1 MVPPAGDARS
11 ELEADNRNLHARR
24 AALHASKAAD
34 QETAKAN
41 ALAPLQRLVDTAKAR
56 EAEIDAKIKHREAS
70 NRSARGVAAPQGA
83 DHPPATDRRR
93 HAAKRT
99 SNRGRKTA
107 NTKPS
112 PAKLTEHELET
123 ALVAAKTAD
132 DVCAAVTRA
141 VYAEQHDGV
150 KCPDKRVPKWTE
162 MVQWWHRDGPQSLAS
177 EARKALCVVLDE
189 NAQWLP
195 WPLGTDSPSDVRA
208 TYPIETELKVSTSVT
223 IPFLDVTEVHR
234 RWLAL
239 QPRPSHPLAPFLI
252 CFWQFASVETKQ
264 DQHDFAI
271 IPHPL
276 RNAERDK
283 GRLPLALDDETPL
296 GSVRKY
302 NQGYLPGLEPAASPV
317 PPVSWLTL
325 YDLTGAGPIQTR
337 GRGAPLAQ
345 RLFVEVL
352 TAVPIADRDPE
363 WITAPP
369 ITLRD
374 LFTWCWPRWY
384 DRKANRMR
392 GGYNRAKHLEPLRRA
407 LLELDNIRIE
417 YGRYERRLI
426 RVDDLP
432 TDATRL
438 DDPIRFHIRHIPGS
452 DRGPLIERTSVR
464 RWGLTSAAAYRSTI
478 RLAYLWDDAKARN
491 NGSRIFATRPAVAR
505 GPGGVIVGAD
515 GKPLRDHRGAVVT
528 DWSDRRAVILGANG
542 KLACADNPPAYER
555 NPAADRVPMLGRDDL
570 IRLAFDAAPDLTP
583 TTRRWRLH
591 NARHALAAMEA
602 AGEVVIERSG
612 DGTRIIEARP
622 PATRQRLILL
632 RANADPATCQR

>member
-1 MVPPAGDARS
+1 MVPPAGDARA

-41 ALAPLQRLVDTAKAR
+41 ALAPLQRLADTAKAR
-56 EAEIDAKIKHREAS
+56 EAEIDVKIKHREAS
-70 NRSARGVAAPQGA
+70 NRSARGGVAAPQGA
-83 DHPPATDRRR
+83 DDHPPATDRP
-93 HAAKRT
+93 AKRT

-123 ALVAAKTAD
+123 ALLAAKTAD

-141 VYAEQHDGV
+141 VYAEQHDGA

-208 TYPIETELKVSTSVT
+208 TYPIETELKVSTSIT

-505 GPGGVIVGAD
+505 SPGGVIVGAD

-622 PATRQRLILL
+622 PATRQR
-632 RANADPATCQR
+632 